1 MSHKIFS
8 PTNIFRFLIMCL
20 AVFLPV
26 QQNYAQDNS
35 GYHVIRSIKI
45 GGKGGWDYIAINKEM
60 NRIYVSHD
68 TLVYILNESTGDSIG
83 VIPNTRGVHGIAFA
97 APFGK
102 GYTSNGKAN
111 TATVFDLKTNQ
122 TIKEI
127 KTGENPDAIVFDA
140 FSKTIFICNGRS
152 KDATVIDPSSDTVI
166 TTIALDGKP
175 EAPVSDGAGNI
186 YVNIEDRNEVAHINT
201 KTWKVEHRWSIAPAE
216 GPTGIAMDKVT
227 KRLFVGCDKLMV
239 VLDSETGKVIA
250 QLPIGDRCDGVVF
263 DAQLGYIFTSNGEGT
278 LTMVQEVTADSFRV
292 VATIP
297 TKRGARTLA
306 LDEQTHHIF
315 LPTAEFEAAPPATP
329 ENPRPRPKI
338 VPGTFQV
345 LEVGK

>member
-1 MSHKIFS
+1 MSYKTFSKIVRSIIIGVAIFS
-8 PTNIFRFLIMCL
+8 SAQM
-20 AVFLPV
+20 
-26 QQNYAQDNS
+26 NYAQDKS
-35 GYHVIRSIKI
+35 DYHVIRSLKV
-45 GGKGGWDYIAINKEM
+45 GGKGGWDYIAIYKEM

-68 TLVYILNESTGDSIG
+68 TLVFILDESKGDSIG
-83 VIPNTRGVHGIAFA
+83 VLPNTRGVHGIAFA

-102 GYTSNGKAN
+102 GYTINGKAN

-122 TIKEI
+122 SIKEI
-127 KTGENPDAIVFDA
+127 KTGENPDAIMFDA

-152 KDATVIDPSSDTVI
+152 KDATVINPSSDTVI

-186 YVNIEDRNEVAHINT
+186 YVNIEDKNEVVHINA

-216 GPTGIAMDKVT
+216 GPTGIAMDRTT
-227 KRLFVGCDKLMV
+227 KRLFVGCDKLLI
-239 VLDSETGKVIA
+239 VLNSETGKVLA
-250 QLPIGDRCDGVVF
+250 QLPIGDRCDGVAF
-263 DAQLGYIFTSNGEGT
+263 DTKLGYIFTSNGEGT
-278 LTMVQEVTADSFRV
+278 LTIIQEVSADSFRAA
-292 VATIP
+292 ATIP

-315 LPTAEFEAAPPATP
+315 LPTAEFEVAPLATP
-329 ENPRPRPKI
+329 DNPRPRPKI